1 MDPALKSLDA
11 LIAKDPEAQ
20 RWSFA
25 DHQKGALHEAE
36 RIMTLAGKDE
46 EIGIA
51 KKRGPRA
58 ITDIRKTPT
67 AVASADSPGTEE
79 LCRFIRLLHL
89 INRHCPWA
97 PHPFEVNDAILRE
110 LTSNHLNLIVGQQ
123 HANKHGPRLRS
134 LIGAGLTPS
143 NIMWI
148 TSAEPA
154 PALRSPLPVPTLAPA
169 PLTLEIRPPAGQ
181 DHNTLQVYRSPRNRK
196 HCGGKPHLRLLDR
209 ARPRTGGRQG
219 IEGRHRLAPHNLVCR
234 TGGIP
239 ENPDC

>member
-67 AVASADSPGTEE
+67 AAASPDSPGTEE

-148 TSAEPA
+148 TSADP
-154 PALRSPLPVPTLAPA
+154 RRPLPTVHP
-169 PLTLEIRPPAGQ
+169 
-181 DHNTLQVYRSPRNRK
+181 
-196 HCGGKPHLRLLDR
+196 
-209 ARPRTGGRQG
+209 RPRPTHPRK
-219 IEGRHRLAPHNLVCR
+219 
-234 TGGIP
+234 
-239 ENPDC
+239 